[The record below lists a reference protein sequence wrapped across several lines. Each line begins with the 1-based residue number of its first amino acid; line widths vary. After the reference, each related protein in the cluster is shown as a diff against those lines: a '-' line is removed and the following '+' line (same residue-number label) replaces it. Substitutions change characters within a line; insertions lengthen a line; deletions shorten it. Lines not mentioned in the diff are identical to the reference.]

1 LLNAPAFRDAGAS
14 QAAFPRWSVGT
25 MSSNGL
31 FIASCLMQAK
41 ALRSTIITLKLNGSG
56 ALKRVNS
63 FF

>member
-41 ALRSTIITLKLNGSG
+41 ALRSITLKLNGSG
-56 ALKRVNS
+56 TLKRVSS

>member
-1 LLNAPAFRDAGAS
+1 
-14 QAAFPRWSVGT
+14 
-25 MSSNGL
+25 MSNGL

-41 ALRSTIITLKLNGSG
+41 ALRFTTITLKLNGRG